1 MIKFFRN
8 LRQSMI
14 SQNRVSKYLLY
25 AIGEIILVVIG
36 ILLAL
41 QINNWNQN
49 RIESREEFKALKNLK
64 EDFTNNKKLLEE
76 ASLECKNGIT
86 ASLQM
91 LEYTGTKP
99 KPESEEIF
107 NDIINGIFVDAGYFP
122 FNSSLDELVNSGKLV
137 IIKNDE
143 LRKLMTSWKPQI
155 ERVATSYDET
165 VKYEQYLNEYVLA
178 NGSWLNA
185 DKYIKVQRSVTF
197 PESGFSSDNRELLSE
212 LEFENIVENV
222 AIGLDNHLTF
232 LKQTSIL
239 LEEILQLIDKE
250 ITDFPEMGFE

>member
-76 ASLECKNGIT
+76 ASKECKNGIT

-107 NDIINGIFVDAGYFP
+107 
-122 FNSSLDELVNSGKLV
+122 
-137 IIKNDE
+137 
-143 LRKLMTSWKPQI
+143 
-155 ERVATSYDET
+155 
-165 VKYEQYLNEYVLA
+165 
-178 NGSWLNA
+178 
-185 DKYIKVQRSVTF
+185 
-197 PESGFSSDNRELLSE
+197 
-212 LEFENIVENV
+212 
-222 AIGLDNHLTF
+222 
-232 LKQTSIL
+232 
-239 LEEILQLIDKE
+239 
-250 ITDFPEMGFE
+250 